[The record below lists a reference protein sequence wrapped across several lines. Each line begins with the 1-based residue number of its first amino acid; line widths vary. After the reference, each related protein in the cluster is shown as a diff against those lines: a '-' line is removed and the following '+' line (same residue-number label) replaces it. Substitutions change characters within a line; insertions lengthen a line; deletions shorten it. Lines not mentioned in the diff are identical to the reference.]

1 MTLFK
6 KYYKEANEEIVAD
19 EVLIS
24 RVIAN
29 AHKPPVKRNQYIK
42 HVATLA
48 AAVFVVSAAVISMPV
63 WQKVEEEAEISIEEF
78 VENTPSPTVMQSEFS
93 EENTFPV
100 PSHQRSATVAPP
112 ENDYDSSNITEEKEV
127 QTEQNDDSSSKT
139 VSTSVSLKE
148 KIEPTLSAPLSE
160 SETKTDK
167 VEETIKSEDN
177 EGSTANSVQIQ
188 SDSEKE
194 NPLDEGSDGSGYGP
208 IAGSSSSSSS
218 SSSGGGGGGG
228 SVGNASSGAFY
239 DAPSA
244 VTNVYIPT
252 PPGFYSTGS
261 GSGYAYFAS
270 DSGARITVSYSSC
283 NYSSSPSYSEDDD
296 IITANFAT
304 GSVAYSIYAVGAD
317 MSDVEYIVNSLY

>member
-1 MTLFK
+1 MFK

-24 RVIAN
+24 KVIAN
-29 AHKPPVKRNQYIK
+29 AHKPPVKQNQYIK

-63 WQKVEEEAEISIEEF
+63 WQRVEEEAQITIEEF
-78 VENTPSPTVMQSEFS
+78 VENTPSPTVMQSEIF

-100 PSHQRSATVAPP
+100 TSPQSLATVIPP
-112 ENDYDSSNITEEKEV
+112 ENDYESSNTITKKEKH
-127 QTEQNDDSSSKT
+127 TEQNDDSSSKEVVTPAPIIENFEITET
-139 VSTSVSLKE
+139 VIAGK
-148 KIEPTLSAPLSE
+148 APLPE

-167 VEETIKSEDN
+167 AEETVKSEDN
-177 EGSTANSVQIQ
+177 ESSTANSVQIQ

-194 NPLDEGSDGSGYGP
+194 SPPNESSDGSGDGP
-208 IAGSSSSSSS
+208 IAGSSS
-218 SSSGGGGGGG
+218 SSSGGGGGGASVG
-228 SVGNASSGAFY
+228 SVSSGAFY
-239 DAPSA
+239 DAP
-244 VTNVYIPT
+244 NVYIPT

-283 NYSSSPSYSEDDD
+283 NYSSSPSYSENGD

-317 MSDVEYIVNSLY
+317 MSDVKYIVNSIY